1 VKTGIQEYQTVLD
14 SSLRWSDPFGD
25 FLLDINIDGPV
36 KSRSQ
41 RICHFDQRE
50 KSDIF
55 NIFRIQ
61 DFSLRSK

>member
-1 VKTGIQEYQTVLD
+1 MLYFLCAFA
-14 SSLRWSDPFGD
+14 SLREILTSYE
-25 FLLDINIDGPV
+25 IVKIDGPV

-50 KSDIF
+50 KSYIF
-55 NIFRIQ
+55 NMFRIQ